1 MANPE
6 MIGVM
11 AKPETIGAVANPEMI
26 SFSSGARSSAAP
38 RYDLVPRVL
47 LDAVERRFALGAKK
61 YGDNQWR
68 AGLRDPEFLRE
79 RANHAL
85 THLLNYI
92 YGTDNGEDSPEDNL
106 AAVGWAVAVL
116 LEAARLRTYECRQGE
131 GVLNSAQLARHPM
144 KDKEK
149 ISFTSL
155 GGERV
160 SERTQGMTTSAPA
173 TYECWQCNG
182 EGVFNDTTG
191 PRDPASGEFLR
202 TVPCGECYR
211 GRVSLSE
218 ALRHFREYE
227 DRDALLDALRRDLD

>member
-1 MANPE
+1 M
-6 MIGVM
+6 
-11 AKPETIGAVANPEMI
+11 ANPEMI

-68 AGLRDPEFLRE
+68 AGLHDPEFLRE

-116 LEAARLRTYECRQGE
+116 LEAARLRSY
-131 GVLNSAQLARHPM
+131 GVN
-144 KDKEK
+144 E
-149 ISFTSL
+149 
-155 GGERV
+155 
-160 SERTQGMTTSAPA
+160 
-173 TYECWQCNG
+173 W
-182 EGVFNDTTG
+182 
-191 PRDPASGEFLR
+191 ASGLKE
-202 TVPCGECYR
+202 
-211 GRVSLSE
+211 
-218 ALRHFREYE
+218 
-227 DRDALLDALRRDLD
+227 

>member
-1 MANPE
+1 
-6 MIGVM
+6 
-11 AKPETIGAVANPEMI
+11 MI

-116 LEAARLRTYECRQGE
+116 LEAARLRSYEVNE
-131 GVLNSAQLARHPM
+131 
-144 KDKEK
+144 
-149 ISFTSL
+149 
-155 GGERV
+155 
-160 SERTQGMTTSAPA
+160 
-173 TYECWQCNG
+173 W
-182 EGVFNDTTG
+182 
-191 PRDPASGEFLR
+191 ASGLKE
-202 TVPCGECYR
+202 
-211 GRVSLSE
+211 
-218 ALRHFREYE
+218 
-227 DRDALLDALRRDLD
+227 